1 MDLIFNEDTKQ
12 FELAKQPYKTVEIR
26 CETEEDYN
34 DFEKIL
40 NLSQPRKPIESDEQV
55 IRYVQTYECPN
66 CGKAFTGKG
75 ILNYCYYCGQK
86 LVHGKIKRLRG
97 LKEDWRMK
105 INDT

>member
-55 IRYVQTYECPN
+55 IRYVQTYECPI
-66 CGKAFTGKG
+66 CGGD
-75 ILNYCYYCGQK
+75 IYR
-86 LVHGKIKRLRG
+86 KRSVELLLLLRT
-97 LKEDWRMK
+97 
-105 INDT
+105 II